1 MERRPGAVAGLVNEY
16 FRDKRVLVTGHTG
29 FKGAWLTMWLQHLG
43 ASVTGLALAPATS
56 PSLYTAADLASRM
69 RSLSGDVRDRHAV
82 EAAFDVSDP
91 QVVFHLAA
99 QPLVLDSYREPVETF
114 ATNVMGTAH
123 LLDAARTSSAIESV
137 VVVTTDKCYDAGP
150 NGGPHREDAALGGHD
165 PYSASKACAELV
177 AAAFRESYRGQSS
190 LGAVATA
197 RAGNIVGGGDWSADR
212 IVPDAVR
219 ALTTG
224 GSLQIRHPEAVRPW
238 QHVLDALA
246 GYLQLATAVGTH
258 PDDFAGAWNFGP
270 TTGDYTVAD
279 VIRALSNAWGDAPTL
294 VGAESSPFEQPVL
307 RLDASKARTR
317 LGWAPRL
324 GFEETMRLT
333 ADWYRAYASGAD
345 AFQLT
350 NQQIAAFGAA
360 NEEREWATAAS

>member
-1 MERRPGAVAGLVNEY
+1 M
-16 FRDKRVLVTGHTG
+16 
-29 FKGAWLTMWLQHLG
+29 
-43 ASVTGLALAPATS
+43 
-56 PSLYTAADLASRM
+56 
-69 RSLSGDVRDRHAV
+69 
-82 EAAFDVSDP
+82 
-91 QVVFHLAA
+91 
-99 QPLVLDSYREPVETF
+99 
-114 ATNVMGTAH
+114 
-123 LLDAARTSSAIESV
+123 
-137 VVVTTDKCYDAGP
+137 
-150 NGGPHREDAALGGHD
+150 
-165 PYSASKACAELV
+165 
-177 AAAFRESYRGQSS
+177 
-190 LGAVATA
+190 
-197 RAGNIVGGGDWSADR
+197 GGGDWSADR

-350 NQQIAAFGAA
+350 NQQIANRLHISPHTVNFHLRRIYRKLAIGSRVHLAQLVRVQR
-360 NEEREWATAAS
+360 ETELERLVCG